1 MERGTVMKELVCVLL
16 MIISAIFLFLH
27 FKGLNILILIF
38 IFVLI
43 FYFVTK
49 EVRMLYLVIIFVFY
63 FYLNFITYTGNITGE
78 KNFHVKFDGKTG
90 TVLSVENKYVKE
102 KILINN
108 NKNLTYGYY
117 KVNCKIDQVKEKNG
131 ILMVKVK
138 TISYENSRFN
148 KIRDFIS
155 DKFSELFSSEYKIYG
170 FSKAAILGEKADL
183 GEELNDM
190 FKYTGLAHLIVISGL
205 HIGLVMIVFIKIFEK
220 LGVSYKM
227 KYIMTLILL
236 TIYCIITGFS
246 VSVLRS
252 YLMGAIM
259 IFSKLLFEENNSKKS
274 FFISMIIVLIISPYS
289 LFDISFQLSYGA
301 VGSILFVVPVIEEVY
316 KLKYKVESE
325 FLDYTIRMLL
335 LSFIIQIMSLP
346 VFMYNFKVIPVFS
359 FVSNI
364 FGIPLGTLLIQ
375 IIFLSLLIN
384 IVNVSV
390 FNIILNF
397 IIKTIF
403 DAFESLIY
411 ILNKLPLLQVNID
424 FQINI
429 IHIIIYY
436 GIIFIFLYFIR
447 SYYLKTLSRKKIIK

>member
-1 MERGTVMKELVCVLL
+1 MERGTVMKELICVLL
-16 MIISAIFLFLH
+16 MIISSIFLFLH
-27 FKGLNILILIF
+27 FKVLNILILV
-38 IFVLI
+38 FVFVII
-43 FYFVTK
+43 FYFLTK
-49 EVRMLYLVIIFVFY
+49 EVRILYLVIAFVFF

-78 KNFHVKFDGKTG
+78 KNFYVKFDGKTG

-108 NKNLTYGYY
+108 SKNLTYGYY
-117 KVNCKIDQVKEKNG
+117 RVNCKIDQVKEKNG
-131 ILMVKVK
+131 ILIVKGK
-138 TISYENSRFN
+138 ILSYESSYFN
-148 KIRDFIS
+148 KVRDFVS
-155 DKFSELFSSEYKIYG
+155 DKFSDLFSSEYKIYG

-205 HIGLVMIVFIKIFEK
+205 HIGLVMIVFIKVFEK
-220 LGVSYKM
+220 LGVPYKT
-227 KYIMTLILL
+227 KYIITLILL
-236 TIYCIITGFS
+236 TVYCIITGFS

-325 FLDYTIRMLL
+325 FLDYTIKMLI
-335 LSFIIQIMSLP
+335 LSFIIQVMSLP
-346 VFMYNFKVIPVFS
+346 VFVYNFKVIPVFS

-411 ILNKLPLLQVNID
+411 TLNKIPLLQVNID
-424 FQINI
+424 FQISI

-436 GIIFIFLYFIR
+436 IIIFIFLYFIH
-447 SYYLKTLSRKKIIK
+447 SYYLKTLSRKNKIK

>member
-1 MERGTVMKELVCVLL
+1 MERGTVMKELICVLL
-16 MIISAIFLFLH
+16 MTISAIFLFLH
-27 FKGLNILILIF
+27 FKGLNILILVF
-38 IFVLI
+38 VFVLI
-43 FYFVTK
+43 FYFITK
-49 EVRMLYLVIIFVFY
+49 EVRILYLVITFVFY

-78 KNFHVKFDGKTG
+78 KNFYAKFDGKTG
-90 TVLSVENKYVKE
+90 TVLRVENKYVKE

-108 NKNLTYGYY
+108 NKNLAYGYY

-131 ILMVKVK
+131 ILIVKGK

-148 KIRDFIS
+148 KVRDFVS
-155 DKFSELFSSEYKIYG
+155 DKLSDLFSSEYKIYG

-205 HIGLVMIVFIKIFEK
+205 HIGLVMIVFIKVFEK
-220 LGVSYKM
+220 LGVPYKM
-227 KYIMTLILL
+227 KYIMTFILL
-236 TIYCIITGFS
+236 TVYCIITGFS

-259 IFSKLLFEENNSKKS
+259 IFSKILFEENNSKKS

-325 FLDYTIRMLL
+325 FLDYTIRMLI
-335 LSFIIQIMSLP
+335 LSFIIQVMSLP
-346 VFMYNFKVIPVFS
+346 VFIYNFKVIPVFS

-384 IVNVSV
+384 IINISV

-403 DAFESLIY
+403 DAFEALIY
-411 ILNKLPLLQVNID
+411 TLNKLPLLQINID
-424 FQINI
+424 FQISI
-429 IHIIIYY
+429 IHVVIYY
-436 GIIFIFLYFIR
+436 GIIFSFLYFMNN
-447 SYYLKTLSRKKIIK
+447 YYLKTLSRKK